1 MTAQALAAV
10 WVPGVPRT
18 QGSMK
23 SVGRGNMVHS
33 DALVAWRSLVR
44 DEVRR
49 ALRVAPPYW
58 TEESQALTFSLPTAV
73 PYTGPVAVRC
83 IFVRGDGQGD
93 IDKLARAVLDA
104 LTESRVIA
112 DDVQVV
118 TLVCDRVTTVKGR
131 GDGAFVLVATV
142 DRGDDASA
150 LVQGAY
156 GAEIDGWVPR

>member
-1 MTAQALAAV
+1 MTARVLAAV

-23 SVGRGNMVHS
+23 SVGGGNMVHS

-49 ALRVAPPYW
+49 AMRLAGNGDGLDFV
-58 TEESQALTFSLPTAV
+58 THS
-73 PYTGPVAVRC
+73 GPVAVRC
-83 IFVRGDGQGD
+83 VFARGDGQGD

-112 DDVQVV
+112 NDVQVV
-118 TLVCDRVTTVKGR
+118 KLHCDRVERVEGR

-142 DRGDDASA
+142 DERDDDSP

-156 GAEIDGWVPR
+156 GAEIDGWVSR

>member
-1 MTAQALAAV
+1 MTARVLAAV

-33 DALVAWRSLVR
+33 DALVAWRSLVTVELSR
-44 DEVRR
+44 DAR
-49 ALRVAPPYW
+49 LDIGTW
-58 TEESQALTFSLPTAV
+58 S
-73 PYTGPVAVRC
+73 GPVAVRC
-83 IFVRGDGQGD
+83 VFVRGDGRGD

-118 TLVCDRVTTVKGR
+118 KLHCDRVDTVWGR
-131 GDGAFVLVATV
+131 NDGAFVLVATV
-142 DRGDDASA
+142 DEPMASA
-150 LVQGAY
+150 DALK
-156 GAEIDGWVPR
+156 AEIDGWVPR

>member
-1 MTAQALAAV
+1 MTARVLAAV

-49 ALRVAPPYW
+49 CMRLAPPYW
-58 TEESQALTFSLPTAV
+58 IEESQTLNDPLGV
-73 PYTGPVAVRC
+73 PHPGPVAVRC
-83 IFVRGDGQGD
+83 IFVRGDGKGD
-93 IDKLARAVLDA
+93 IDKLTRCVLDA

-118 TLVCDRVTTVKGR
+118 KLNCDRIERTTPTR

-142 DRGDDASA
+142 DDS
-150 LVQGAY
+150 Y
-156 GAEIDGWVPR
+156 GAATGQKLGNEINGWVPR

>member
-1 MTAQALAAV
+1 MTAQVLAAV

-73 PYTGPVAVRC
+73 PYPGPVAVRC

-93 IDKLARAVLDA
+93 IDKLTRAVLDA
-104 LTESRVIA
+104 LTESRVIKN
-112 DDVQVV
+112 DGQVV
-118 TLVCDRVTTVKGR
+118 KLHCDRIERTTPTR

-142 DRGDDASA
+142 DDS
-150 LVQGAY
+150 Y
-156 GAEIDGWVPR
+156 GAATGQKLGNEINGWVPR